1 MSAALAL
8 PDRLVAEAAK
18 LVRGRT
24 GLVIGEARRDAFAE
38 ALGRAM
44 REARVR
50 DPVVYLAD
58 LAAVPAL
65 LDALV
70 GAVTVGETYFFREP
84 QQFDVLREQILP
96 ELLARRPADRPLRIW
111 SAGCATGEEP
121 YSIAI
126 LLHELGVLA
135 RARILATDIS
145 RPALAQARR
154 ARYGRWSF
162 RGVRDDVVA
171 RHFTRDA
178 DRYDLVSEI
187 RSAVEFRYLNLAQ
200 PTYPSAECGIVDLD
214 LIVCRNVL
222 IYLGGEAIGQ
232 VTGRLVAALIEDG
245 WLLLGASDPAIGGV
259 AGCDVVMTPAGLVYR
274 RSAAPAAEPVC
285 PPVGRRPA
293 AVPAARVEAA
303 PRPVPLERRPMPV
316 APKPVPVAPATDGIA
331 EVRALAGRGEL
342 VEAERECVRALERDG
357 VSAELHVLHAQLLT
371 EARRYEAAVVAARR
385 ALYLDR
391 SLTVAHL
398 ALGAALAGRRDR
410 AGARRAFATAARL
423 LAAVPEAAEVSAS
436 GGEPAG
442 RLLELAR
449 AELELLAGAGAGA
462 VA

>member
-1 MSAALAL
+1 MSAAFAL
-8 PDRLVAEAAK
+8 PDRLVAEAAE
-18 LVRGRT
+18 LVRRRT
-24 GLVIGEARRDAFAE
+24 GMVIGEARRDAFVE
-38 ALGRAM
+38 ALGHAM
-44 REARVR
+44 REAGVR

-65 LDALV
+65 LDGLA
-70 GAVTVGETYFFREP
+70 GAITVGETYFFREP
-84 QQFDVLREQILP
+84 QQFEVLRERILP
-96 ELLARRPADRPLRIW
+96 ELLARLPPERRLRIW

-145 RPALAQARR
+145 RPALARARR

-162 RGVRDDVVA
+162 RGVRDGVVG
-171 RHFTRDA
+171 RYFTRDA
-178 DRYDLVSEI
+178 DRYELAPEI

-200 PTYPSAECGIVDLD
+200 PTYPSAECGIVAVD

-259 AGCDVVMTPAGLVYR
+259 AGCEVVMTPAGLVYR
-274 RSAAPAAEPVC
+274 RSAMPAAEPAC
-285 PPVGRRPA
+285 PPVLLWPA
-293 AVPAARVEAA
+293 PIAAARVQAA
-303 PRPVPLERRPMPV
+303 PRPVPVEQRPVP
-316 APKPVPVAPATDGIA
+316 AASKPVPIATAADGIA
-331 EVRALAGRGEL
+331 GVRALALRGEL
-342 VEAERECVRALERDG
+342 VEAERACVRALEGDG
-357 VSAELHVLHAQLLT
+357 WSAELHVLHAQLLT
-371 EARRYEAAVVAARR
+371 EARRYEAATVAARR

-391 SLTVAHL
+391 SLAVAHL
-398 ALGAALAGRRDR
+398 AHGAALAGGGNR
-410 AGARRAFATAARL
+410 AGARRAFAAAARL
-423 LAAVPEAAEVSAS
+423 LAAVTEAAEVPAS

-442 RLLELAR
+442 RLAELAH
-449 AELELLAGAGAGA
+449 AELELLGEP